1 MRFTER
7 IKEKNGD
14 MGHYRPLVIGF
25 LGDSVTQ
32 GCFEL
37 YKTKKTD
44 YDTEFRSYEA
54 YHTKL
59 NRMLQEV
66 FPRVSITTVN
76 AGVSGDKAPGGAERL
91 DRDILS
97 FSPDLVVVCYGL
109 NDVVKGDAGL
119 EEYGQALEE
128 IFRKLKA
135 ADVETIF
142 MTPNMVGERAVAE
155 ETDPFMY
162 SVLEE
167 VAVFQSD
174 GTMDRYMEKA
184 REVCKNNDIPVC
196 DCYRKWKKLRENGVD
211 VTRLLSNRINHPSEN
226 MHWMFAVSLFEMIMD
241 F

>member
-1 MRFTER
+1 
-7 IKEKNGD
+7 
-14 MGHYRPLVIGF
+14 
-25 LGDSVTQ
+25 
-32 GCFEL
+32 
-37 YKTKKTD
+37 
-44 YDTEFRSYEA
+44 
-54 YHTKL
+54 
-59 NRMLQEV
+59 
-66 FPRVSITTVN
+66 
-76 AGVSGDKAPGGAERL
+76 
-91 DRDILS
+91 
-97 FSPDLVVVCYGL
+97 
-109 NDVVKGDAGL
+109 
-119 EEYGQALEE
+119 
-128 IFRKLKA
+128 
-135 ADVETIF
+135 